1 MAALQGIKHRIKSV
15 GNTKQITKAM
25 QLVAASKLRRAQESA
40 MGPKRY
46 IATSRELLESLA
58 TTFEAQNHPLFQARK
73 VKNTLT
79 IGISGDRGLA
89 GAYNGNVSRMLSK
102 HAHEIGGNIKVI
114 SVGKY
119 VAQHVVRINELVG
132 IAAYDMDLEDPDV
145 MLAQPLLKEATDLY
159 LSGEVD
165 VVHLIYTKYK
175 STVSQEVV
183 VEQLLPVQSKE
194 TKLTSRTFEPNATVL
209 IDLAIKRLLEAQVL
223 QAILEARASEQASRM
238 IAMKNATDN
247 ASDLIDD
254 LKLAFNNARQ
264 SAITQELAEITA
276 GAEAING
283 N

>member
-15 GNTKQITKAM
+15 GNTRQITKAM

-46 IATSRELLESLA
+46 VATSRELLESLA
-58 TTFEAQNHPLFQARK
+58 STFEAHNHPLFKARK

-79 IGISGDRGLA
+79 IAVSGDRGLA
-89 GAYNGNVSRMLSK
+89 GAYNGNVNRMLSS
-102 HAHEIGGNIKVI
+102 HAAKIGGEIKVI
-114 SVGKY
+114 PVGKY
-119 VAQHVVRINELVG
+119 SAQHVVRLKELVG
-132 IAAYDMDLEDPDV
+132 IAAYNMDVDDPDV
-145 MLAQPLLKEATDLY
+145 MLAQPILKEAIDLY
-159 LSGEVD
+159 LAGEVD
-165 VVHLIYTKYK
+165 VVHLVYTKYI

-183 VEQLLPVQSKE
+183 IEQLLPVQAAE
-194 TKLTSRTFEPNATVL
+194 TKLTGRTFEPNAPVL
-209 IDLAIKRLLEAQVL
+209 IDLAVKRLLEAQVL

-276 GAEAING
+276 GTEAING
-283 N
+283 

>member
-40 MGPKRY
+40 IGPKRY
-46 IATSRELLESLA
+46 VATSRELLSSLA
-58 TTFEAQNHPLFQARK
+58 STFEAHNHPLFKSRK

-79 IGISGDRGLA
+79 IAISGDRGLA
-89 GAYNGNVSRMLSK
+89 GAYNGNINRMLSG
-102 HAHEIGGNIKVI
+102 HAAKIGDNIKVI

-119 VAQHVVRINELVG
+119 AAQHVVRIEELVG
-132 IAAYDMDLEDPDV
+132 IAAYNMDLEDPDV
-145 MLAQPLLKEATDLY
+145 MLAQPILKEAIDLF
-159 LSGEVD
+159 LAGEVD
-165 VVHLIYTKYK
+165 SVDLVYTRYI

-183 VEQLLPVQSKE
+183 VEQLLPVQPAE
-194 TKLTSRTFEPNATVL
+194 TKLSSRTFEPNATVL
-209 IDLAIKRLLEAQVL
+209 IDLAVKRLLEAQVL

-238 IAMKNATDN
+238 LAMKNATDN

-254 LKLAFNNARQ
+254 LKLALNNARQ

-276 GAEAING
+276 GTEAING
-283 N
+283 